1 MSDDIEFDSKL
12 GRLGSAIEQLRE
24 LGIWITRLKTSEDKA
39 DLIFFVRDPEGY
51 FRDAP
56 ARAETLDGETYVER
70 QAKVGDIK
78 MALLLSIE
86 RDAEYRKIWGLPP
99 LTVGRSWLVAEK
111 EGDHDL

>member
-1 MSDDIEFDSKL
+1 MSDSMDFDSKL

-56 ARAETLDGETYVER
+56 ARAETFDGETYVER
-70 QAKVGDIK
+70 QAEVGDVK
-78 MALLLSIE
+78 MALLLSAQK
-86 RDAEYRKIWGLPP
+86 DAEYRKTWGLAP
-99 LTVGRSWLVAEK
+99 RE
-111 EGDHDL
+111 DDL

>member
-1 MSDDIEFDSKL
+1 MTDFDSKL

-56 ARAETLDGETYVER
+56 ARAETMDGETYIER
-70 QAKVGDIK
+70 QAEVGDFK
-78 MALLLSIE
+78 MALLLSDQK
-86 RDAEYRKIWGLPP
+86 DAEYRKKWGLAP
-99 LTVGRSWLVAEK
+99 RE
-111 EGDHDL
+111 EDL